1 MSYRAVSRVARR
13 EHVELL
19 DYYGLR
25 ETAKTAKTATKL
37 SYVQKYKI

>member
-1 MSYRAVSRVARR
+1 MTEMSFFG
-13 EHVELL
+13 HLELL

-37 SYVQKYKI
+37 SYGQKYKI